1 MSEYIIPQEM
11 NQSDRIGNFTLAQAG
26 VMGGGIL
33 LILFMIAVMPNV
45 LLAIIIDIPIGIL
58 TIILMYKKKYNIPI
72 YEFFFVFITYK
83 SMPKLYV
90 YRTNNV
96 KDEYEEEILDFLV
109 EEQET
114 KEEETK

>member
-11 NQSDRIGNFTLAQAG
+11 NQSDRIGNFTLAQAS

-45 LLAIIIDIPIGIL
+45 WLAIALDIPIGFL
-58 TIILMYKKKYNIPI
+58 TIFLMYKRKYNIPV
-72 YEFFFVFITYK
+72 YEFFFVFVTYK

-96 KDEYEEEILDFLV
+96 KDEYEEESLDFLV
-109 EEQET
+109 EEQEAT
-114 KEEETK
+114 EEVAK